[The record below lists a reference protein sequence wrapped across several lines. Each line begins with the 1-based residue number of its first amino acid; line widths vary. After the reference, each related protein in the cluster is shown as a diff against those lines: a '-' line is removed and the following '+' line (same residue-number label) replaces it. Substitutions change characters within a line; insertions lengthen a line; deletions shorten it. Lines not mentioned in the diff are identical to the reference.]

1 MSGRL
6 IGIARARE
14 MRAPLEELDTASIA
28 ERHGIEGDA
37 RGIKAD
43 RQITVLFREGWEDA
57 CRDIGASLPWTT
69 RRANLYVEGLDRPR
83 TAGGR
88 IVIGEVVLAV
98 AQETKP
104 CDLMERARA
113 GLRRALEPDWRG
125 GVCCNVLQGG
135 TIRKGDAVIYSGTPE
150 R

>member
-6 IGIARARE
+6 TGIARACE
-14 MRAPLEELDTASIA
+14 LRAPLEEMDTASIT
-28 ERHGIEGDA
+28 ERDGIEGDA

-69 RRANLYVEGLDRPR
+69 RRANLYVDGLDRPR
-83 TAGGR
+83 AAGAR
-88 IVIGEVVLAV
+88 IAIGEVVLAV
-98 AQETKP
+98 VQETKP
-104 CDLMERARA
+104 CELMERAHP
-113 GLRRALEPDWRG
+113 GLRRALAPDWRG

-135 TIRKGDAVIYSGTPE
+135 TIRKGDPVILSGTP
-150 R
+150 